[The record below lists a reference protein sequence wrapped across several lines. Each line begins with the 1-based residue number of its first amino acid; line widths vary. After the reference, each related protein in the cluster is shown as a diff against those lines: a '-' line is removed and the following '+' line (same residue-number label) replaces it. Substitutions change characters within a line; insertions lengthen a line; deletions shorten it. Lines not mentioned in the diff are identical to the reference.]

1 MAHISNTSEG
11 DNGARLHWIDTMRGV
26 SMIAILLFHSEVYYS
41 GDSITPYQCYVHNAL
56 AAFFFASG
64 YLFVSDK
71 GFSFAR
77 KLKSIALSLVLPY
90 FVFTA
95 ILGIIKVFVM
105 NADAGEVFG
114 KIVLGHASWFIAAL
128 IVAEL
133 LMLITLLITRGK
145 TIPIT
150 LVMLVAFAASF
161 VIGNKYNPSPLHY
174 AQNLWYVN
182 DGLMAL
188 GIMVCGLLYRRYES
202 FFDRLHTPLSTSLLS
217 IFLVIIKIMI
227 IKGGVTTVIGSVEVS
242 NIPLFLADI
251 VVSILFLVSLCKW
264 LGRVFMLSWTG
275 AHSLVYYFFCGAA
288 PALVAF
294 ILNRIDFP
302 YGNYWQVIIAL
313 VLAYDICTIIA
324 YITYRYLPYL
334 VGKRKGSAAALL
346 SVLALLFPQ
355 GLKAQEQPDITTLR
369 GLSMPVVVINT
380 VDGEEP
386 TGEYVV
392 APEGCNGGSIRNA
405 TKVPGSIVIYKG
417 DETLYD
423 SGPFEEG
430 VSGMKYKIRGNWSS
444 WLPKKPFK
452 IKLEKKADLLCR
464 GDKKYKDRNWLLIK
478 EEYMLLS
485 LYAGTEINRLVGMP
499 WTPAFQFV
507 NVVINGDF
515 RGLYAL
521 CESVRRNTD
530 CRLNVDNLTGYV
542 LEYDPYWWNEDFYVP
557 SSYNE
562 NYTFKHPD
570 VEDFTEEGAS
580 YISEAVLEMEQ
591 SVKAGTYPS
600 YIDVPS
606 FASWLVAHDIL
617 GTQDGLGS
625 NIFMMKYDNTAASL
639 FTMANLWDF
648 DTICKK
654 EGNWATI
661 HNMYVFKD
669 LLSSDNT
676 LFKDTYV
683 TRYHELSPEIF
694 SRIDY
699 LLDSL
704 STSTLATELQ
714 LSKQW
719 DCERWDFTRPSIEE
733 EITTLREWFA
743 DRKTWMDNNMPAT
756 SGIVQHKVTNAN
768 HPSPTYDLQGRAV
781 TPLSKGV
788 YIKNGKKYIVK

>member
-1 MAHISNTSEG
+1 MAHISNTSESDSG
-11 DNGARLHWIDTMRGV
+11 TRLHWIDTMRGI
-26 SMIAILLFHSEVYYS
+26 SMIAVLLYHTEVYYT
-41 GDSITPYQCYVHNAL
+41 GGIITPYQCYVHNAL

-64 YLFVSDK
+64 YLFVSDR
-71 GFSFAR
+71 GFSFTR
-77 KLKSIALSLVLPY
+77 KLKSIALSLLLPY
-90 FVFTA
+90 FVFTV
-95 ILGIIKVFVM
+95 ILGIIKIFVM
-105 NADAGEVFG
+105 GADAGEVFS
-114 KIVLGHASWFIAAL
+114 KIIFGQASWFIAAL

-145 TIPIT
+145 TIFMT
-150 LVMLVAFAASF
+150 LVMLLAFAASF
-161 VIGNKYNPSPLHY
+161 VIGNKCNPSPLHY

-182 DGLMAL
+182 DGLLAL
-188 GIMVCGLLYRRYES
+188 GIMICGYLYRRYEHV
-202 FFDRLHTPLSTSLLS
+202 FNRLHTPLSTSFLS
-217 IFLVIIKIMI
+217 ILLLLIKIMM
-227 IKGGVTTVIGSVEVS
+227 IKGDESTVIGSVEVS

-251 VVSILFLVSLCKW
+251 VVSTLFLVSLCKR

-275 AHSLVYYFFCGAA
+275 AHSIVYYFFCGAA

-294 ILNRIDFP
+294 VLNKIDFP
-302 YGNYWQVIIAL
+302 YSNYWQVVIAL
-313 VLAYDICTIIA
+313 ILAFDICTIIA
-324 YITYRYLPYL
+324 YLTFRYLPYL
-334 VGKRKGSAAALL
+334 VGKRKSGTSALL
-346 SVLALLFPQ
+346 FLLALLFPQ
-355 GLKAQEQPDITTLR
+355 GMKAQQQPDIAVLR
-369 GLSMPVVVINT
+369 ALSMPVVVINT

-423 SGPFEEG
+423 SGPYEEG
-430 VSGMKYKIRGNWSS
+430 ASGMTYKIRGNWSS

-485 LYAGTEINRLVGMP
+485 LYAGTEINRLVGMS

-530 CRLNVDNLTGYV
+530 CRLNVDNLTGYI

-557 SSYNE
+557 SGYNE

-570 VEDFTEEGAS
+570 VEDFTEESVS
-580 YISEAVLEMEQ
+580 YISDAVLQMEQ
-591 SVKAGTYPS
+591 SATDGTYPM
-600 YIDVPS
+600 YLDVPS
-606 FASWLVAHDIL
+606 FASWLLAHDIL

-625 NIFMMKYDNTAASL
+625 NIFMTKYDNTAASL

-661 HNMYVFKD
+661 HNMYLFKD
-669 LLSSDNT
+669 LLSSSNT
-676 LFKDTYV
+676 LFKDTYIN
-683 TRYHELSPEIF
+683 RYHELSPEIF
-694 SRIDY
+694 NRIDF

-704 STSTLATELQ
+704 STSTLASDLQ
-714 LSKQW
+714 QSKQW
-719 DCERWDFTRPSIEE
+719 DCERWDFSRPSIEE
-733 EITTLREWFA
+733 EITTLRQWFA
-743 DRKTWMDNNMPAT
+743 NRKTWMDNNMPAVSAVTRPSYNTPAT
-756 SGIVQHKVTNAN
+756 SHSCFDI
-768 HPSPTYDLQGRAV
+768 QGRM
-781 TPLSKGV
+781 LSNLYKGI
-788 YIKNGKKYIVK
+788 YIKDGKKYICK

>member
-1 MAHISNTSEG
+1 MAHISNTTESDSG
-11 DNGARLHWIDTMRGV
+11 TRLHWIDTMRGI
-26 SMIAILLFHSEVYYS
+26 SMIAVLLYHSEVYYS
-41 GDSITPYQCYVHNAL
+41 GDIITPYQCYVHNAL

-64 YLFVSDK
+64 YLFVSDR
-71 GFSFAR
+71 GFSFTR
-77 KLKSIALSLVLPY
+77 KLKSIALSLILPY
-90 FVFTA
+90 FIFTA
-95 ILGIIKVFVM
+95 ILGIIKIFAM
-105 NADAGEVFG
+105 NADAGEVFS
-114 KIVLGHASWFIAAL
+114 KIIFGQASWFIAAL

-145 TIPIT
+145 TILIT
-150 LVMLVAFAASF
+150 LVMLLAFAASF

-188 GIMVCGLLYRRYES
+188 GIMICGLLYRRYENV
-202 FFDRLHTPLSTSLLS
+202 FNRLHTPLSTSLLS

-227 IKGGVTTVIGSVEVS
+227 IKGGESTVIGSVEVS

-251 VVSILFLVSLCKW
+251 VVSTLFLVSLCKW

-294 ILNRIDFP
+294 TLNKIDFP
-302 YGNYWQVIIAL
+302 YSNYWQMIIAL
-313 VLAYDICTIIA
+313 ILAYDICTIVA

-334 VGKRKGSAAALL
+334 IGKRKNGMVVLL
-346 SVLALLFPQ
+346 FLLALLFPQ
-355 GLKAQEQPDITTLR
+355 SIKAQEQPDIATLR
-369 GLSMPVVVINT
+369 SLSMPVVVINT
-380 VDGEEP
+380 VDEEEP

-423 SGPFEEG
+423 SGPFEDG

-464 GDKKYKDRNWLLIK
+464 GNKKYKDRNWLLIK

-485 LYAGTEINRLVGMP
+485 LYAGTEINRLVGMS

-507 NVVINGDF
+507 NVIINGDF

-521 CESVRRNTD
+521 CESVRRNPD

-557 SSYNE
+557 SGYPE

-570 VEDFTEEGAS
+570 VEDFTEESAS
-580 YISEAVLEMEQ
+580 YISNAVLEMEQ
-591 SVKAGTYPS
+591 SAKDGTYPL

-606 FASWLVAHDIL
+606 FASWLLAHDIL

-625 NIFMMKYDNTAASL
+625 NIFMTKYDNTNTSL

-648 DTICKK
+648 DTIGKK

-661 HNMYVFKD
+661 HNMYIFKD
-669 LLSSDNT
+669 LLSSDNA
-676 LFKDTYV
+676 LFKDTYIN
-683 TRYHELSPEIF
+683 RYHELSPEIF
-694 SRIDY
+694 NRMDY

-704 STSTLATELQ
+704 STSTLAADLQ

-719 DCERWDFTRPSIEE
+719 DCERWDFSRPSVEE
-733 EITTLREWFA
+733 EITTLRQWFVN
-743 DRKTWMDNNMPAT
+743 RKSWMDNNMPAV
-756 SGIVQHKVTNAN
+756 SGIS
-768 HPSPTYDLQGRAV
+768 HPSYTTSNNPNPYFDIQGRRIKK
-781 TPLSKGV
+781 LYKGI
-788 YIKNGKKYIVK
+788 YIKEGKKYIRR